1 MAKIT
6 KDSKGKIKIFY
17 DEFGNSLVV
26 WFGSPSKE
34 SYATEI
40 DDDTVLMK
48 DKDGNV
54 IGLEKLNYL
63 PKGEKHPNKLPVEV
77 VTS

>member
-6 KDSKGKIKIFY
+6 KDSKGKVKIFY

-26 WFGSPSKE
+26 WFGSPSTE
-34 SYATEI
+34 VYATEI

-54 IGLEKLNYL
+54 IGFEKLNYVL
-63 PKGEKHPNKLPVEV
+63 PASTRLNV
-77 VTS
+77 VFETVAA